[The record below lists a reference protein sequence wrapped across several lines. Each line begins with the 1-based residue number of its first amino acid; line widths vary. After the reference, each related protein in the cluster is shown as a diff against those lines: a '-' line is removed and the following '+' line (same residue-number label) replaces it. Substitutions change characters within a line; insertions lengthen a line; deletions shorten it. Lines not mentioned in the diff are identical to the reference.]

1 MGRAKGP
8 TLDSYA
14 PVMVN
19 QSHKQACLNRKA
31 STNHFILKEIYIQA
45 TILNEKKKIILVIM
59 GENMS
64 SLEQNEMQDI
74 LSQLEQAIDN
84 HGQWFDTITRTLIC
98 RLPYDRREAAD
109 DAHRQC
115 LFGQWYYG
123 SAPERLRNHPGFI
136 AIEADHKNMHRLAA
150 KLLQTAASGSTI
162 TTLDFDSFAN
172 ALERLRLQIYTLKR
186 ELEDSLYNLD
196 SLTGANSRI
205 GMLTKLREQL
215 ELVKR
220 HILSTCITM
229 MDLDHFKIVNDK
241 YGHLAGDH
249 VLTNTAHYVM
259 EHIRSYDTL
268 FRYGGEEF
276 LLCMQ
281 NTDLTT
287 GYEVVER
294 IRQGLAS
301 TPIHYDD
308 QNTLQITVSFGLT
321 LLDPDISVEQS
332 IERADKA
339 MYAAKTAG
347 RNCTRVWNPS
357 M

>member
-1 MGRAKGP
+1 MG
-8 TLDSYA
+8 
-14 PVMVN
+14 
-19 QSHKQACLNRKA
+19 
-31 STNHFILKEIYIQA
+31 
-45 TILNEKKKIILVIM
+45 
-59 GENMS
+59 
-64 SLEQNEMQDI
+64 SLEQNDMQEI
-74 LSQLEQAIDN
+74 LSQLDQAINN

-98 RLPYDRREAAD
+98 RLPYDRREVAE

-115 LFGQWYYG
+115 LFGQWYYNG
-123 SAPERLRNHPGFI
+123 TSEKLRNHPGFI

-150 KLLQTAASGSTI
+150 KLLQTAAAGSNI
-162 TTLDFDSFAN
+162 TTLDYDSFAN
-172 ALERLRLQIYTLKR
+172 ALGRLRLQIYTLKR
-186 ELEDSLYNLD
+186 ELEDTLYNLD
-196 SLTGANSRI
+196 TLTGANSRI

-215 ELVKR
+215 DLVKR
-220 HILSTCITM
+220 HVLSTCIAM
-229 MDLDHFKIVNDK
+229 MDLDHFKEVNDK
-241 YGHLAGDH
+241 YGHGAGDQ
-249 VLTNTAHYVM
+249 VLSSTARYIM
-259 EHIRSYDTL
+259 EHIRSYDKL

-294 IRQGLAS
+294 IRKGLAS
-301 TPIHYDD
+301 TPIYYDD
-308 QNTLQITVSFGLT
+308 KNTLQITVSLGVT

-347 RNCTRVWNPS
+347 RNCTRVWDPA